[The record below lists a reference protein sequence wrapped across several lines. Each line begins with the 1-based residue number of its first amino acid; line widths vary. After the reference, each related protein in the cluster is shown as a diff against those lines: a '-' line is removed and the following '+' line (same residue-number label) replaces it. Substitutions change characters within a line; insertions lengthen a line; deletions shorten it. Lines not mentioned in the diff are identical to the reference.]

1 MPPTPFTPGSGLA
14 PEIPFRAIYFDCDST
29 LSRIEGIDE
38 LLSHLPEREQDEL
51 RALTRRAMDGEIALQ
66 DVYGRRLEAA
76 RPSREQVTRLG
87 RLYVEQIVPGARDV
101 IAALLALG
109 KEVGIVSG
117 GLKPA
122 VDALGAALSV
132 PPAHVHAVDV
142 SFDAAGEYA
151 GFDAESPFARQGGK
165 PEFFRG
171 VATRPLAFV
180 GDGVTDLEAAGEVDL
195 FVGFGG
201 VEARP
206 AVREGAACYIAD
218 ADLTPLLGLLLTANE
233 RETLE
238 RKRCE

>member
-1 MPPTPFTPGSGLA
+1 MPGPII
-14 PEIPFRAIYFDCDST
+14 PEIPFRAVYFDCDST

-38 LLSHLPEREQDEL
+38 LLSHLPEHEQEEL
-51 RALTRRAMDGEIALQ
+51 RALTRRAMDGEVALQ
-66 DVYGRRLEAA
+66 EVYGKRLDAA
-76 RPSREQVTRLG
+76 RPSREQLARLG
-87 RLYVEQIVPGARDV
+87 RLYVEQMVPGAREV
-101 IAALLALG
+101 IAALLALQ

-122 VDALGAALSV
+122 VDALGSALSLS
-132 PPAHVHAVDV
+132 PAHVHAVDV

-151 GFDAESPFARQGGK
+151 GFDPSSPFARSLGK

-206 AVREGAACYIAD
+206 AVRDGAACCIAD
-218 ADLTPLLGLLLTANE
+218 ANLTPLLDFLLTENE

-238 RKRCE
+238 RQRCD